1 MNRRSSKYYILECVC
16 LQVPMG
22 GKVIY
27 SAGILVKEVPV
38 IEHESSIRGG

>member
-1 MNRRSSKYYILECVC
+1 MG
-16 LQVPMG
+16 G